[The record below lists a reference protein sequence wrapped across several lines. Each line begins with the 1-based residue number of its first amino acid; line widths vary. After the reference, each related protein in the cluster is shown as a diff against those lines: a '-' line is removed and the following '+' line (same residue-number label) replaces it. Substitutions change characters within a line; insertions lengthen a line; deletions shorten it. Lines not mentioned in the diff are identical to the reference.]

1 MTQEAT
7 RIADEAAIRAEIDAI
22 AQAVQ
27 LKDVHEMLMHCAPDI
42 VTFDMLPPLKHEGA
56 HAIRRDW
63 ASALAPI
70 EGPVEYEVRDL
81 DIVVGGD
88 VAFAHSLN
96 RFGGI
101 GRDGR
106 RIVSWLRST
115 LGFRRIEGRWK
126 LVHEHVSVPFD
137 MSTSKALL
145 NLQP

>member
-1 MTQEAT
+1 MAQET
-7 RIADEAAIRAEIDAI
+7 TMGADEAAIRAEIDAI
-22 AQAVQ
+22 TQAVQ

-56 HAIRRDW
+56 QAIRRDW

-70 EGPVEYEVRDL
+70 DGPVEYEVRDL
-81 DIVVGGD
+81 DIAIGGD

-96 RFGGI
+96 RFEGT

-106 RIVSWLRST
+106 RSVSWLRST
-115 LGFRRIEGRWK
+115 LGFRRIGGRWK

-137 MSTSKALL
+137 MGTSKALL

>member
-1 MTQEAT
+1 MTQT
-7 RIADEAAIRAEIDAI
+7 TTGSSDEAALRAEIDAI

-42 VTFDMLPPLKHEGA
+42 VSFDMLPPLKHEGA
-56 HAIRRDW
+56 QAIRRDW
-63 ASALAPI
+63 ASALAPL

-81 DIVVGGD
+81 DIAIGGD

-96 RFGGI
+96 RFGGT

-106 RIVSWLRST
+106 RTVSWLRST
-115 LGFRRIEGRWK
+115 LGFRRIDGRWK

-137 MSTSKALL
+137 MGTSKALL